1 MKRIIL
7 AFAVLAGLS
16 GSASAQVQ
24 PFWGQV
30 MIFAGNYCPIGWSTM
45 QGQLLSIAQN
55 AGLFAVMGT
64 TYGGDGR
71 TTFALPTAL
80 PITTQSGVT
89 LMQCIALVG
98 SFPSRP

>member
-1 MKRIIL
+1 MKRTIL
-7 AFAVLAGLS
+7 AFAVLASLS

-45 QGQLLSIAQN
+45 QGQLVSIAQN